1 MGDVNS
7 ERARREA
14 RETVGSQ
21 RPSTG
26 ENRVQAAMRRYL
38 GAEIFDELHPESSTE
53 AATKAKPAVDELGR
67 APRSPAR
74 ARARAADPGALARLA
89 P

>member
-14 RETVGSQ
+14 RETVGNQ
-21 RPSTG
+21 RPTTG

-38 GAEIFDELHPESSTE
+38 GAEIFDELNPEPSE
-53 AATKAKPAVDELGR
+53 GAATKAKPAPAEAGR
-67 APRSPAR
+67 GTEEPVEGESKSS
-74 ARARAADPGALARLA
+74 
-89 P
+89 

>member
-7 ERARREA
+7 ERARHEA
-14 RETVGSQ
+14 VETVGNQ

-38 GAEIFDELHPESSTE
+38 GAEIFDELHPEPSTE
-53 AATKAKPAVDELGR
+53 AATKAKPA
-67 APRSPAR
+67 
-74 ARARAADPGALARLA
+74 AAEPEQRTEEPGEGESTSS
-89 P
+89 

>member
-14 RETVGSQ
+14 AETVGNQ

-38 GAEIFDELHPESSTE
+38 GAEIFDELQPEPSTE
-53 AATKAKPAVDELGR
+53 AARKAKPAAV
-67 APRSPAR
+67 APEQGTEG
-74 ARARAADPGALARLA
+74 PGEGESKSS
-89 P
+89 

>member
-14 RETVGSQ
+14 AETVGNQ

-38 GAEIFDELHPESSTE
+38 GAEIFDELQPEPSTE
-53 AATKAKPAVDELGR
+53 VARKAKPAAV
-67 APRSPAR
+67 APEQGTEG
-74 ARARAADPGALARLA
+74 PGEGESKSS
-89 P
+89 

>member
-14 RETVGSQ
+14 VETVGNQ

-38 GAEIFDELHPESSTE
+38 GAEIFDELQPEPSAE
-53 AATKAKPAVDELGR
+53 AATKAKPA
-67 APRSPAR
+67 
-74 ARARAADPGALARLA
+74 AAQPEQGTEEPGEGESKSS
-89 P
+89 

>member
-14 RETVGSQ
+14 VETVGNQ

-38 GAEIFDELHPESSTE
+38 GAEIFDELQPEPSAE
-53 AATKAKPAVDELGR
+53 AATKAKAKPA
-67 APRSPAR
+67 
-74 ARARAADPGALARLA
+74 AAQPEQGTEEPGQGESKSS
-89 P
+89 